1 LTRFSS
7 GAVGSFTQS
16 HPSSLIFLFFHR
28 ISLSTENQTILPV
41 PIFINSTLSVVDTY
55 ITNFKNSNGVYPMQ
69 FNFLRGGRQCLL
81 RIAQKISI
89 VGMILAAVSVSAG
102 TSSISQRDIFVGASA
117 RAVGMGSAFTAGPSA
132 TNGFLWNPSSL
143 GFMDGVEVNMGGMPF
158 PGNSSSRDQAF
169 SVAANPQTFGVTN
182 RNLGNVSFATWLDG
196 WKNNTTES
204 TQIVLLGY
212 GLALGQRASAGAN
225 LRYYQNNTRIRTN
238 FLWSVDL
245 GMQFAYPL
253 QKWGDALTV
262 GMNFSELSSG
272 IRENGVLLESAPLAA
287 RFGTTYELG
296 GDTLFSADLA
306 VRGENDVNWGE
317 RLRLHFGAEHW
328 FIDGHIGLRF
338 GYTAVTASERFWS
351 GELARGLSFRNS
363 SGQLDYA
370 YVSGSELEQGVH
382 WISAT
387 LRWDGGDMAPVSVAT
402 HTEPSDAEEAGP
414 ILMPETLEIDPETL
428 DGTLHL
434 SEPAISPN
442 GDGVSDSTTF
452 RLRLGENGTA
462 PLRWQLDIQDEYTES
477 VWEKSGTGVPAE
489 GIVWDGFAD
498 TGNLVPDG
506 NYEVQFYLLDAQDTR
521 HFVDTGTVTV
531 DLIPTTLELFAKTP
545 TTVGVKA
552 WDINPLD
559 HWKFELFD
567 TGNALIERAEGN
579 GSPPAEVVLSKIQVN
594 PNTVYT
600 GKLHVQ
606 DIAGNRSTEQV
617 QLQFGM
623 RSQPKRASV
632 SSKMTLMV
640 GSFVEL
646 YYAEAMEE
654 RLQLQNPNE
663 KVALRVATVDGRTMH
678 RVTIGEF
685 STRSESAALKQHIQ
699 ETLGIEP
706 VLIALQ

>member
-1 LTRFSS
+1 
-7 GAVGSFTQS
+7 
-16 HPSSLIFLFFHR
+16 
-28 ISLSTENQTILPV
+28 
-41 PIFINSTLSVVDTY
+41 
-55 ITNFKNSNGVYPMQ
+55 MQ
-69 FNFLRGGRQCLL
+69 FNFLRGSRQRLQQIIQ
-81 RIAQKISI
+81 RIGI

-158 PGNSSSRDQAF
+158 PGNFSSRDQAF

-225 LRYYQNNTRIRTN
+225 LRYYQNNTPIRTN

-245 GMQFAYPL
+245 GMQFAYPV
-253 QKWGDALTV
+253 QKWGDLVTV
-262 GMNFSELSSG
+262 GMNFSELSNG
-272 IRENGVLLESAPLAA
+272 IRDNGVLLESAPLAA

-296 GDTLFSADLA
+296 RDTLFSADLA
-306 VRGENDVNWGE
+306 VRGANDVNWGE

-328 FIDGHIGLRF
+328 FIDSHIGLRF
-338 GYTAVTASERFWS
+338 GYTALTASERFWS

-370 YVSGSELEQGVH
+370 YVTGSELEQGVH

-387 LRWDGGDMAPVSVAT
+387 LRWDGDEMVPVSVAT
-402 HTEPSDAEEAGP
+402 RTEPSDAEKAGP
-414 ILMPETLEIDPETL
+414 ILMPETLEIDPETIDGEL
-428 DGTLHL
+428 DL

-452 RLRLGENGTA
+452 RLRLGEDGTA
-462 PLRWQLDIQDEYTES
+462 SLRWQLDIQDEYTES
-477 VWEKSGTGVPAE
+477 VWKKSGTGVPRE
-489 GIVWDGFAD
+489 GVVWDGFAD

-506 NYEVQFYLLDAQDTR
+506 NYEVQFHILDAQDTL
-521 HFVDTGTVTV
+521 HFMDAETVTV
-531 DLIPTTLELFAKTP
+531 DLIPTTLDLFAKTP
-545 TTVGVKA
+545 TTVGMKA

-567 TGNALIERAEGN
+567 TKNALIEQVEGN
-579 GSPPAEVVLSKIQVN
+579 GSPPTEVVLNKIQAD
-594 PNTVYT
+594 PSAVYT

-606 DIAGNRSTEQV
+606 DIAGNQSTEQA
-617 QLQFGM
+617 QLQFGVN
-623 RSQPKRASV
+623 SQPRSASV

-654 RLQLQNPNE
+654 RLQLQNPDQ
-663 KVALRVATVDGRTMH
+663 KVALRVATVGGRTMH

-685 STRSESAALKQHIQ
+685 STRAESAALKQHIQ

>member
-1 LTRFSS
+1 
-7 GAVGSFTQS
+7 
-16 HPSSLIFLFFHR
+16 
-28 ISLSTENQTILPV
+28 
-41 PIFINSTLSVVDTY
+41 
-55 ITNFKNSNGVYPMQ
+55 MQ
-69 FNFLRGGRQCLL
+69 FNFLQGSRQCLL
-81 RIAQKISI
+81 RIVQRIGI
-89 VGMILAAVSVSAG
+89 VGMMLAAVSVSAG

-158 PGNSSSRDQAF
+158 PGNFSSRDQAF
-169 SVAANPQTFGVTN
+169 SVAANPHTFGVTN

-225 LRYYQNNTRIRTN
+225 LRYYQNNTPIRTN

-253 QKWGDALTV
+253 QKWGDSVKV

-287 RFGTTYELG
+287 RFGTAYEVG
-296 GDTLFSADLA
+296 GNTLFSADLA
-306 VRGENDVNWGE
+306 VRGQNDVNWGE

-328 FIDGHIGLRF
+328 FIDGHVGLRF
-338 GYTAVTASERFWS
+338 GYTALTASERFWS

-387 LRWDGGDMAPVSVAT
+387 LRWGGDDMAPVSVAT
-402 HTEPSDAEEAGP
+402 RTEPLDTDDTAP
-414 ILMPETLEIDPETL
+414 ILMPETFDIDPETL
-428 DGTLHL
+428 DGELDL

-442 GDGVSDSTTF
+442 GDGASDSTTF
-452 RLRLGENGTA
+452 RLRLGEDGTA
-462 PLRWQLDIQDEYTES
+462 PLRWQLNILDEYTES
-477 VWEKSGTGVPAE
+477 IWEKSGTGVPTD
-489 GIVWDGFAD
+489 GVVWNGVAD

-506 NYEVQFYLLDAQDTR
+506 NYEVRLHVLDSQGTL

-531 DLIPTTLELFAKTP
+531 DLIPTTVELFAKTP
-545 TTVGVKA
+545 TTVGVKT
-552 WDINPLD
+552 WDINPLAQ
-559 HWKFELFD
+559 WKFELFD
-567 TGNALIERAEGN
+567 TKNALIEQAEGS
-579 GSPPAEVVLSKIQVN
+579 GSPPAEVVLRKVQVD
-594 PNTVYT
+594 PNVVYT
-600 GKLHVQ
+600 GRLHVQ
-606 DIAGNRSTEQV
+606 DIAGNRSMEQAT
-617 QLQFGM
+617 LQFGITDQ
-623 RSQPKRASV
+623 RKSTSV
-632 SSKMTLMV
+632 SSKLTLMV
-640 GSFVEL
+640 GSFVERS
-646 YYAEAMEE
+646 YAEAMEE
-654 RLQLQNPNE
+654 RLRLQNPNQT
-663 KVALRVATVDGRTMH
+663 VALRVATVGGKTVH

-685 STRSESAALKQHIQ
+685 STQAESMALKQHIQ
-699 ETLGIEP
+699 ETLEVEP
-706 VLIALQ
+706 VLISFQ

>member
-1 LTRFSS
+1 
-7 GAVGSFTQS
+7 
-16 HPSSLIFLFFHR
+16 
-28 ISLSTENQTILPV
+28 
-41 PIFINSTLSVVDTY
+41 
-55 ITNFKNSNGVYPMQ
+55 MQ
-69 FNFLRGGRQCLL
+69 FNFFRWSKQRLL
-81 RIAQKISI
+81 RIVPKIGI
-89 VGMILAAVSVSAG
+89 VGMMLAAVSVSAS

-158 PGNSSSRDQAF
+158 PGNFSSRDQAF

-225 LRYYQNNTRIRTN
+225 LRYYQNNTPIRTN

-253 QKWGDALTV
+253 QKWGDSLTV
-262 GMNFSELSSG
+262 GMNLAELSSG

-287 RFGTTYELG
+287 RFGTTYEVG
-296 GDTLFSADLA
+296 GNTLFSTDLA
-306 VRGENDVNWGE
+306 VRGANDVDWGE

-338 GYTAVTASERFWS
+338 GYTALTASERFWS

-387 LRWDGGDMAPVSVAT
+387 LRWGGDDTAPISVAT
-402 HTEPSDAEEAGP
+402 RTEPSDADEFGP
-414 ILMPETLEIDPETL
+414 ILMPETLEIDPEAL
-428 DGTLHL
+428 DGTLEL

-442 GDGVSDSTTF
+442 GDGVSDNTTF
-452 RLRLGENGTA
+452 RLSLGEDGTA

-477 VWEKSGTGVPAE
+477 VWKKSGAGVPAE
-489 GIVWDGFAD
+489 GVVWDGFAD

-506 NYEVQFYLLDAQDTR
+506 NYEIHLHVLDTQGTP

-545 TTVGVKA
+545 TTVGVKT
-552 WDINPLD
+552 WDINPLT

-567 TGNALIERAEGN
+567 TGNALIEQAEGN
-579 GSPPAEVVLSKIQVN
+579 GSPPTEVVLSKVQAN
-594 PNTVYT
+594 PNAVYT

-606 DIAGNRSTEQV
+606 DIAGNRSTGQA
-617 QLQFGM
+617 QLQFGVS
-623 RSQPKRASV
+623 SQVKRASV
-632 SSKMTLMV
+632 SSRMTLMV
-640 GSFVEL
+640 GSFVER

-663 KVALRVATVDGRTMH
+663 KVVLRVATVDGRTVH

-685 STRSESAALKQHIQ
+685 STRAESVALKQHIQ

-706 VLIALQ
+706 VLISLQ

>member
-1 LTRFSS
+1 
-7 GAVGSFTQS
+7 
-16 HPSSLIFLFFHR
+16 
-28 ISLSTENQTILPV
+28 
-41 PIFINSTLSVVDTY
+41 
-55 ITNFKNSNGVYPMQ
+55 MQ
-69 FNFLRGGRQCLL
+69 FNFFRWSKQRLL
-81 RIAQKISI
+81 RIVPKIGI
-89 VGMILAAVSVSAG
+89 VGMMLAAVSVSAG

-158 PGNSSSRDQAF
+158 PGNFSSRDQTF
-169 SVAANPQTFGVTN
+169 SVAANPRTFGVTN

-196 WKNNTTES
+196 WKNNATES

-225 LRYYQNNTRIRTN
+225 LRYYQNNTPIRTN

-253 QKWGDALTV
+253 QKWGDSLTV
-262 GMNFSELSSG
+262 GMNLSELSSG
-272 IRENGVLLESAPLAA
+272 IRQNGVLLESAPLAA

-296 GDTLFSADLA
+296 GSTLFSADLA
-306 VRGENDVNWGE
+306 VRGANDRHWGE
-317 RLRLHFGAEHW
+317 RLRWHFGAEHW
-328 FIDGHIGLRF
+328 FVDGHIGLRF
-338 GYTAVTASERFWS
+338 GYTALTAAERFWS
-351 GELARGLSFRNS
+351 GELARGVSFRNS

-387 LRWDGGDMAPVSVAT
+387 LRWNGDDTVPVSAAT
-402 HTEPSDAEEAGP
+402 RTEPSDIDEFGP
-414 ILMPETLEIDPETL
+414 ILMPEILEIDPETIDGKL
-428 DGTLHL
+428 DI

-442 GDGVSDSTTF
+442 SDGVSDNTTF
-452 RLRLGENGTA
+452 RLSLGADGTS
-462 PLRWQLDIQDEYTES
+462 PLRWQLDIHDEYTES
-477 VWEKSGTGVPAE
+477 VWQKSGKGVPAE
-489 GIVWDGFAD
+489 GVVWHGFAD

-506 NYEVQFYLLDAQDTR
+506 NYEVRLHVLDTQGTS

-531 DLIPTTLELFAKTP
+531 DLIPTTLEIFAKTP

-552 WDINPLD
+552 WDINPLT

-567 TGNALIERAEGN
+567 TKSALIEQVEGD
-579 GSPPAEVVLSKIQVN
+579 GSPPTEIFLKKIQAN

-606 DIAGNRSTEQV
+606 DIAGNQSTEQTR
-617 QLQFGM
+617 LQFGAN
-623 RSQPKRASV
+623 SQPKRVSV
-632 SSKMTLMV
+632 SSQMTLMV

-646 YYAEAMEE
+646 YYAKAMEE
-654 RLQLQNPNE
+654 RLRLQNPNE
-663 KVALRVATVDGRTMH
+663 KVALRVATVGGRTMH

-685 STRSESAALKQHIQ
+685 STRAESVALKQHIQ

-706 VLIALQ
+706 VLIPLQ

>member
-1 LTRFSS
+1 
-7 GAVGSFTQS
+7 
-16 HPSSLIFLFFHR
+16 
-28 ISLSTENQTILPV
+28 
-41 PIFINSTLSVVDTY
+41 
-55 ITNFKNSNGVYPMQ
+55 MQ
-69 FNFLRGGRQCLL
+69 FNFLRGSRQRLL
-81 RIAQKISI
+81 QIIQRIGI
-89 VGMILAAVSVSAG
+89 VGMMLAAVSVSAG

-117 RAVGMGSAFTAGPSA
+117 RAVGMGSAFTAGPAA

-212 GLALGQRASAGAN
+212 GFALGQRASAGAN
-225 LRYYQNNTRIRTN
+225 LRYYQNNTPIRTN

-245 GMQFAYPL
+245 GMQFAYPV
-253 QKWGDALTV
+253 QKWGDLVTV

-306 VRGENDVNWGE
+306 VRGANDVNWGE

-338 GYTAVTASERFWS
+338 GYTALTASERFWN

-387 LRWDGGDMAPVSVAT
+387 LRWGGDDMVPVSVAT
-402 HTEPSDAEEAGP
+402 RTEPSDTDEPSP
-414 ILMPETLEIDPETL
+414 ILMPETLEIDPETI
-428 DGTLHL
+428 DGKLEL

-452 RLRLGENGTA
+452 RLRLGEDGTA

-489 GIVWDGFAD
+489 GVVWDGFAD

-506 NYEVQFYLLDAQDTR
+506 NYEVQFHILDAQDTL
-521 HFVDTGTVTV
+521 HLMDTETVTV

-552 WDINPLD
+552 WDINPLTR
-559 HWKFELFD
+559 WNLELFD
-567 TGNALIERAEGN
+567 AENVLIEQAGGS
-579 GSPPAEVVLSKIQVN
+579 GSPPTEVVLSEIQTD
-594 PNTVYT
+594 PSAVYT
-600 GKLHVQ
+600 CKLDVQ
-606 DIAGNRSTEQV
+606 DIAGNRSTEQT
-617 QLQFGM
+617 QLQFGVNN
-623 RSQPKRASV
+623 QPRRAST
-632 SSKMTLMV
+632 SKMTLMV

-654 RLQLQNPNE
+654 RLRLQNPNE

-685 STRSESAALKQHIQ
+685 STRGESTALKQHIQ
-699 ETLGIEP
+699 ETLGVEP
-706 VLIALQ
+706 VLISLQ

>member
-1 LTRFSS
+1 
-7 GAVGSFTQS
+7 
-16 HPSSLIFLFFHR
+16 
-28 ISLSTENQTILPV
+28 
-41 PIFINSTLSVVDTY
+41 
-55 ITNFKNSNGVYPMQ
+55 MQ
-69 FNFLRGGRQCLL
+69 FNFIQRSRQRLL
-81 RIAQKISI
+81 RIIQKIGI
-89 VGMILAAVSVSAG
+89 VGMVLATVSVSAG

-158 PGNSSSRDQAF
+158 PGNFSSRDQAF

-225 LRYYQNNTRIRTN
+225 LRYYQNNTPIRTN

-253 QKWGDALTV
+253 QKWGDSLTV
-262 GMNFSELSSG
+262 GMNFSELSNG
-272 IRENGVLLESAPLAA
+272 IRENGALLESAPLAA

-306 VRGENDVNWGE
+306 VRGANNVNWGE

-328 FIDGHIGLRF
+328 FIDGHVGLRF
-338 GYTAVTASERFWS
+338 GYTALTASERFWS

-363 SGQLDYA
+363 AGQLDYA

-387 LRWDGGDMAPVSVAT
+387 LRWDGGDMVPISVAT
-402 HTEPSDAEEAGP
+402 RTEPSDAEEAGP

-428 DGTLHL
+428 DGTLDL

-452 RLRLGENGTA
+452 RLRLGEDDTV
-462 PLRWQLDIQDEYTES
+462 PLRWQLDIRDEYTES
-477 VWEKSGTGVPAE
+477 VWQKSGTGVPAE
-489 GIVWDGFAD
+489 GVVWGGFSD

-506 NYEVQFYLLDAQDTR
+506 NYEVQFHVLDAQDTR
-521 HFVDTGTVTV
+521 YLMDTGTVTV

-559 HWKFELFD
+559 YWKLELFD
-567 TGNALIERAEGN
+567 AENVLIEQAEGN
-579 GSPPAEVVLSKIQVN
+579 GSPPAEVVLNKIRAN
-594 PNTVYT
+594 PNAVYT
-600 GKLHVQ
+600 GKLDVR
-606 DIAGNRSTEQV
+606 DIAGNQSMEQT
-617 QLQFGM
+617 QLQF
-623 RSQPKRASV
+623 RVSSQPKRASV

-654 RLQLQNPNE
+654 RLRLQNPDQ

-685 STRSESAALKQHIQ
+685 NTRAESAELKQHIQ

>member
-1 LTRFSS
+1 
-7 GAVGSFTQS
+7 
-16 HPSSLIFLFFHR
+16 
-28 ISLSTENQTILPV
+28 
-41 PIFINSTLSVVDTY
+41 
-55 ITNFKNSNGVYPMQ
+55 MQ
-69 FNFLRGGRQCLL
+69 FNFLRGSRQCLL
-81 RIAQKISI
+81 RVVQKIGI
-89 VGMILAAVSVSAG
+89 VGMMLATVSLSAG

-158 PGNSSSRDQAF
+158 PGNFSSRDQAF

-196 WKNNTTES
+196 WKNDTIES

-225 LRYYQNNTRIRTN
+225 LRYYQNNTPIRTN

-253 QKWGDALTV
+253 QKWGDSVKLGV
-262 GMNFSELSSG
+262 NFSELSRG
-272 IRENGVLLESAPLAA
+272 IRENGVLLEGAPLAA
-287 RFGTTYELG
+287 RFGTTYEVAG
-296 GDTLFSADLA
+296 NTLFSADLA
-306 VRGENDVNWGE
+306 VRGQNDVNWGE

-338 GYTAVTASERFWS
+338 GYTALTASERFWS

-387 LRWDGGDMAPVSVAT
+387 LRWGEGDMTPVSVAT
-402 HTEPSDAEEAGP
+402 PTEASDVQETP
-414 ILMPETLEIDPETL
+414 TILMPATLEIDPETI
-428 DGTLHL
+428 DGALNP
-434 SEPAISPN
+434 SESAISPN

-462 PLRWQLDIQDEYTES
+462 PLRWQLNILDEYTES
-477 VWEKSGTGVPAE
+477 IWEKSGTGVPVE
-489 GIVWDGFAD
+489 SVVWDGTTD

-506 NYEVQFYLLDAQDTR
+506 NYEVQLHVLDPQGTR
-521 HFVDTGTVTV
+521 HFVDTETVTV

-545 TTVGVKA
+545 TTIGVKV
-552 WDINPLD
+552 WDINPLA
-559 HWKFELFD
+559 HWKLELFD
-567 TGNALIERAEGN
+567 ARDARLQHMEGE
-579 GSPPAEVVLSKIQVN
+579 GSPPSEVILSEIQVD
-594 PNTVYT
+594 PNAIYT
-600 GKLHVQ
+600 CKLHVQ
-606 DIAGNRSTEQV
+606 DIAGNQSTEQT

-623 RSQPKRASV
+623 SSQRENPTA
-632 SSKMTLMV
+632 SSKLTLMV
-640 GSFVEL
+640 GSFVERS
-646 YYAEAMEE
+646 YAESMGE
-654 RLQLQNPNE
+654 RLQLQNPNQA
-663 KVALRVATVDGRTMH
+663 VALRVATVDGQTVH

-685 STRSESAALKQHIQ
+685 STRAESMELKQRIQ
-699 ETLGIEP
+699 ETLEVEP
-706 VLIALQ
+706 VLIMLQ

>member
-1 LTRFSS
+1 
-7 GAVGSFTQS
+7 
-16 HPSSLIFLFFHR
+16 
-28 ISLSTENQTILPV
+28 
-41 PIFINSTLSVVDTY
+41 
-55 ITNFKNSNGVYPMQ
+55 MQ
-69 FNFLRGGRQCLL
+69 FNFLRYSRQRLL
-81 RIAQKISI
+81 QIVQKIGI
-89 VGMILAAVSVSAG
+89 VGMMLAAVAVSAG

-158 PGNSSSRDQAF
+158 PGNFSSRDQAF

-225 LRYYQNNTRIRTN
+225 LRYYQNNTPIRTN

-253 QKWGDALTV
+253 QKWGDSVKV
-262 GMNFSELSSG
+262 GMNFAELSSG

-287 RFGTTYELG
+287 RFGTAYEVG
-296 GDTLFSADLA
+296 GNTLFSADLA
-306 VRGENDVNWGE
+306 VRGQNEVNWGE

-328 FIDGHIGLRF
+328 FIDGHVGLRF
-338 GYTAVTASERFWS
+338 GYTALTASERFWS

-387 LRWDGGDMAPVSVAT
+387 LRWGGDDMAPVSVAT
-402 HTEPSDAEEAGP
+402 RTEPLDTDDTAP
-414 ILMPETLEIDPETL
+414 ILMPETFEIDPETL
-428 DGTLHL
+428 DGKLDL

-452 RLRLGENGTA
+452 RLRLGEDGTA
-462 PLRWQLDIQDEYTES
+462 PLRWQLNILDEYTENI
-477 VWEKSGTGVPAE
+477 WEKSGTGVPTD
-489 GIVWDGFAD
+489 GVVWNGFAD
-498 TGNLVPDG
+498 TGNLAPDG
-506 NYEVQFYLLDAQDTR
+506 NYEVRLHVLDRQGTL

-531 DLIPTTLELFAKTP
+531 DLIPTTVELFAKTP
-545 TTVGVKA
+545 TTVGVKT
-552 WDINPLD
+552 WDINPLAQ
-559 HWKFELFD
+559 WKFELFD
-567 TGNALIERAEGN
+567 TKNALIEQAEGN
-579 GSPPAEVVLSKIQVN
+579 GSPPAEVALSKVQVD
-594 PNTVYT
+594 PNVVYT
-600 GKLHVQ
+600 GRLHVQ
-606 DIAGNRSTEQV
+606 DIAGNRSMEQAT
-617 QLQFGM
+617 LQFGI
-623 RSQPKRASV
+623 RDQRKSASV

-640 GSFVEL
+640 GSFAEL
-646 YYAEAMEE
+646 YNAEALREK
-654 RLQLQNPNE
+654 LQLQNPNE
-663 KVALRVATVDGRTMH
+663 EIALRVATVDGKTLH

-685 STRSESAALKQHIQ
+685 VTRAESAALKQYIQ
-699 ETLGIEP
+699 ETLGVEP
-706 VLIALQ
+706 VLIMLQ

>member
-1 LTRFSS
+1 
-7 GAVGSFTQS
+7 
-16 HPSSLIFLFFHR
+16 
-28 ISLSTENQTILPV
+28 
-41 PIFINSTLSVVDTY
+41 
-55 ITNFKNSNGVYPMQ
+55 MQ
-69 FNFLRGGRQCLL
+69 FNFLRWSRQRLL
-81 RIAQKISI
+81 RVIPKIGI
-89 VGMILAAVSVSAG
+89 VGIMLAAVSVSAG

-117 RAVGMGSAFTAGPSA
+117 RAVGMGSAFTAGPSN

-158 PGNSSSRDQAF
+158 PGNFSSRDQAF

-196 WKNNTTES
+196 WRNNTTES

-225 LRYYQNNTRIRTN
+225 LRYYQNNTPIRTN

-253 QKWGDALTV
+253 QKWGDSVKV

-272 IRENGVLLESAPLAA
+272 IREDGVLLESAPLAA

-306 VRGENDVNWGE
+306 VHGENDVNWGE

-328 FIDGHIGLRF
+328 FIDGHVGLRF
-338 GYTAVTASERFWS
+338 GYTALTASERFWN

-402 HTEPSDAEEAGP
+402 RTEPNDTEEVAP
-414 ILMPETLEIDPETL
+414 ILMPETFEVDPETIDGEL
-428 DGTLHL
+428 DL

-452 RLRLGENGTA
+452 RLHLGEDGTA
-462 PLRWQLDIQDEYTES
+462 PLRWQLDIQDEYAES
-477 VWEKSGTGVPAE
+477 VWVESGTGVPAE
-489 GIVWDGFAD
+489 GVVWDGFAD
-498 TGNLVPDG
+498 TGNLVSDG
-506 NYEVQFYLLDAQDTR
+506 NYEVQFHILDAQDTL
-521 HFVDTGTVTV
+521 HFMDTETVTV
-531 DLIPTTLELFAKTP
+531 DLIPTTLEVFAKTP

-552 WDINPLD
+552 WDINPLT
-559 HWKFELFD
+559 HWKLELFD
-567 TGNALIERAEGN
+567 TKNTLIEQAEGN
-579 GSPPAEVVLSKIQVN
+579 GSPPAEVVLSKIQAN
-594 PNTVYT
+594 PNVVYT
-600 GKLHVQ
+600 CKVSVQ
-606 DIAGNRSTEQV
+606 DIAGNQSTEQT

-623 RSQPKRASV
+623 SSQARKTPI
-632 SSKMTLMV
+632 SKLTLMV
-640 GSFVEL
+640 GSFVER

-654 RLQLQNPNE
+654 RLRLQNPSE
-663 KVALRVATVDGRTMH
+663 KVALHVATVDGRTVH

-685 STRSESAALKQHIQ
+685 ATQSESVALKQHIQ

-706 VLIALQ
+706 VLISLQ

>member
-1 LTRFSS
+1 
-7 GAVGSFTQS
+7 
-16 HPSSLIFLFFHR
+16 
-28 ISLSTENQTILPV
+28 
-41 PIFINSTLSVVDTY
+41 
-55 ITNFKNSNGVYPMQ
+55 MQ
-69 FNFLRGGRQCLL
+69 FNFLQYSRQRLL
-81 RIAQKISI
+81 RIVQKIGI
-89 VGMILAAVSVSAG
+89 VGMMLAAVSVSAA

-117 RAVGMGSAFTAGPSA
+117 RAVGMGSAFTAGPSD

-158 PGNSSSRDQAF
+158 PGNFSSRDQAF

-225 LRYYQNNTRIRTN
+225 LRYYQNNTPIRTN

-253 QKWGDALTV
+253 QKWGDSVTV

-287 RFGTTYELG
+287 RFGTTYAVAG
-296 GDTLFSADLA
+296 NTLFSADLA

-328 FIDGHIGLRF
+328 FIDGHVGLRF
-338 GYTAVTASERFWS
+338 GYTALTASERFWS

-387 LRWDGGDMAPVSVAT
+387 LRWDGGDLAPVSVAT
-402 HTEPSDAEEAGP
+402 RTEPSDTDETAP
-414 ILMPETLEIDPETL
+414 ILMPETLEIDPETIDGEL
-428 DGTLHL
+428 DI
-434 SEPAISPN
+434 SESAISPN
-442 GDGVSDSTTF
+442 GDGVSDNTTF
-452 RLRLGENGTA
+452 RLRLGENGMA
-462 PLRWQLDIQDEYTES
+462 PLRWQLNILDEYTES
-477 VWEKSGTGVPAE
+477 IWEKSGTGVPVE
-489 GIVWDGFAD
+489 GVVWDGFAD

-506 NYEVQFYLLDAQDTR
+506 NYEIRLQVLDPQGTL
-521 HFVDTGTVTV
+521 HFVDTETVTV

-545 TTVGVKA
+545 TTIGVKA
-552 WDINPLD
+552 WDINPLTG
-559 HWKFELFD
+559 WNLELFD
-567 TGNALIERAEGN
+567 AENVLIEQVEGN
-579 GSPPAEVVLSKIQVN
+579 GSPPDEVVLSKIQAN
-594 PNTVYT
+594 PNAVYT
-600 GKLHVQ
+600 CKLSVQ
-606 DIAGNRSTEQV
+606 DIAGNWSTEQT
-617 QLQFGM
+617 QLQFGTN
-623 RSQPKRASV
+623 SQVRKMLM
-632 SSKMTLMV
+632 SKLTLMV
-640 GSFVEL
+640 GSFVERS
-646 YYAEAMEE
+646 YAEAMEE
-654 RLQLQNPNE
+654 KLRLQNPNE
-663 KVALRVATVDGRTMH
+663 KVALRVATVDGRTVH

-685 STRSESAALKQHIQ
+685 STRTESVALKQHIQ

-706 VLIALQ
+706 VLISLQ

>member
-1 LTRFSS
+1 
-7 GAVGSFTQS
+7 
-16 HPSSLIFLFFHR
+16 
-28 ISLSTENQTILPV
+28 
-41 PIFINSTLSVVDTY
+41 
-55 ITNFKNSNGVYPMQ
+55 MQ
-69 FNFLRGGRQCLL
+69 FNFLRGSRQCLL
-81 RIAQKISI
+81 RVVQKIGI
-89 VGMILAAVSVSAG
+89 VGMMLAAVSVSAG

-158 PGNSSSRDQAF
+158 PGNFSSRDQAF
-169 SVAANPQTFGVTN
+169 SVAANPQTFGMTN
-182 RNLGNVSFATWLDG
+182 RNLGNFSFATWLDG
-196 WKNNTTES
+196 WKNDTIES

-225 LRYYQNNTRIRTN
+225 LRYYQNNTPIRTN

-253 QKWGDALTV
+253 QKWGDSVKLGV
-262 GMNFSELSSG
+262 NFSELSRG
-272 IRENGVLLESAPLAA
+272 IRENGVLLEGAPLAA
-287 RFGTTYELG
+287 RFGTTYEVAG
-296 GDTLFSADLA
+296 NTLFSADLA
-306 VRGENDVNWGE
+306 VRGQNDVDWGE

-338 GYTAVTASERFWS
+338 GYTALTASERFWS

-387 LRWDGGDMAPVSVAT
+387 LRWGEGDMIPVSVAT
-402 HTEPSDAEEAGP
+402 TRIEASDVQEAP
-414 ILMPETLEIDPETL
+414 AILMPATLEVDPETI
-428 DGTLHL
+428 DGEVNP

-452 RLRLGENGTA
+452 RVRLGENGAA
-462 PLRWQLDIQDEYTES
+462 PLRWQLNIFDEYTES
-477 VWEKSGTGVPAE
+477 VWEKSGTDVPGEGV
-489 GIVWDGFAD
+489 VWDGTTD

-506 NYEVQFYLLDAQDTR
+506 NYEVRLHVLDPQGAR
-521 HFVDTGTVTV
+521 HFVDTETVTV

-545 TTVGVKA
+545 TTIGVKV

-559 HWKFELFD
+559 HWKLELFD
-567 TGNALIERAEGN
+567 ARNARLQHMEGE
-579 GSPPAEVVLSKIQVN
+579 GSPPSEIILSEIQVD
-594 PNTVYT
+594 PNAVYT
-600 GKLHVQ
+600 CKLHVQ
-606 DIAGNRSTEQV
+606 DIAGNQSTEQT

-623 RSQPKRASV
+623 SSQRGNPGA
-632 SSKMTLMV
+632 SSKLTLMV
-640 GSFVEL
+640 GSFVERS
-646 YYAEAMEE
+646 YAEAMGE
-654 RLQLQNPNE
+654 RLRLQNPNQT
-663 KVALRVATVDGRTMH
+663 VALRVATIDGKTVH

-685 STRSESAALKQHIQ
+685 STRAESMELKQRIQ
-699 ETLGIEP
+699 ETLEVEP
-706 VLIALQ
+706 VLISFQ

>member
-1 LTRFSS
+1 
-7 GAVGSFTQS
+7 
-16 HPSSLIFLFFHR
+16 
-28 ISLSTENQTILPV
+28 
-41 PIFINSTLSVVDTY
+41 
-55 ITNFKNSNGVYPMQ
+55 MQ
-69 FNFLRGGRQCLL
+69 FNFIQRSGQRLL
-81 RIAQKISI
+81 QIIQKIGI
-89 VGMILAAVSVSAG
+89 VGMMLAAVSVSAG

-143 GFMDGVEVNMGGMPF
+143 GFMEGVEVNMGGMPF
-158 PGNSSSRDQAF
+158 PGNFSSRDQAF

-225 LRYYQNNTRIRTN
+225 LRYYQNNTPIRTN

-245 GMQFAYPL
+245 GMQFAYPV
-253 QKWGDALTV
+253 QKWGDLVTV
-262 GMNFSELSSG
+262 GMNFSELSNG
-272 IRENGVLLESAPLAA
+272 IRDNGVLLESAPLAA

-296 GDTLFSADLA
+296 RDTLFSADLA
-306 VRGENDVNWGE
+306 VRGANDVNWGE

-328 FIDGHIGLRF
+328 FIDSHIGLRF
-338 GYTAVTASERFWS
+338 GYTALTASERFWS

-370 YVSGSELEQGVH
+370 YVTGSELEQGVH

-387 LRWDGGDMAPVSVAT
+387 LRWDGDEMAPVSVAT
-402 HTEPSDAEEAGP
+402 RTEPSDAEKAGP
-414 ILMPETLEIDPETL
+414 ILMPETLEIDPETIDGEL
-428 DGTLHL
+428 DL

-452 RLRLGENGTA
+452 RLRLGEDGTA

-477 VWEKSGTGVPAE
+477 VWKKSGTGVPTE

-506 NYEVQFYLLDAQDTR
+506 NYEVQLYILDAQDTL
-521 HFVDTGTVTV
+521 HFMDTETVTV
-531 DLIPTTLELFAKTP
+531 DLIPTTLDLFAKTP

-559 HWKFELFD
+559 HWKLELFD
-567 TGNALIERAEGN
+567 TENALIEQAEGN
-579 GSPPAEVVLSKIQVN
+579 GSPPTEVVLNKIQAD
-594 PNTVYT
+594 PSAVYT

-606 DIAGNRSTEQV
+606 DIAGNQSTEQA
-617 QLQFGM
+617 QLQFGVN
-623 RSQPKRASV
+623 SQPKRASV
-632 SSKMTLMV
+632 PSKMTLMV

-654 RLQLQNPNE
+654 RLQLQNPDQ
-663 KVALRVATVDGRTMH
+663 KVALRVATVGGRTMH

-685 STRSESAALKQHIQ
+685 STRAESAALKQHIQ

>member
-1 LTRFSS
+1 
-7 GAVGSFTQS
+7 
-16 HPSSLIFLFFHR
+16 
-28 ISLSTENQTILPV
+28 
-41 PIFINSTLSVVDTY
+41 
-55 ITNFKNSNGVYPMQ
+55 MQ
-69 FNFLRGGRQCLL
+69 FNFFRGSRQRLL
-81 RIAQKISI
+81 RIIQKIGI
-89 VGMILAAVSVSAG
+89 TGMMLAAVSVSAG

-158 PGNSSSRDQAF
+158 PGNFSSRDQAF
-169 SVAANPQTFGVTN
+169 SVAANPRTFGVTN

-225 LRYYQNNTRIRTN
+225 LRYYQNNTPIRTN

-253 QKWGDALTV
+253 QKWGDSIKLGV
-262 GMNFSELSSG
+262 NFSELSSG

-287 RFGTTYELG
+287 RFGTTYEVG

-306 VRGENDVNWGE
+306 VRGANDINWGE

-338 GYTAVTASERFWS
+338 GYTALTASERFWS

-363 SGQLDYA
+363 AGQLDYA
-370 YVSGSELEQGVH
+370 YVSGTELEQGVH

-387 LRWDGGDMAPVSVAT
+387 LRWDGDGMIPVSVAT
-402 HTEPSDAEEAGP
+402 RTEASHADEAAP

-428 DGTLHL
+428 DGELDI

-442 GDGVSDSTTF
+442 GDGVSDNTTF
-452 RLRLGENGTA
+452 RLRLGEDNTV
-462 PLRWQLDIQDEYTES
+462 PLQWQLNILDEYTES
-477 VWEKSGTGVPAE
+477 LWQKSGTAVPAE
-489 GIVWDGFAD
+489 GVVWDGFAD

-506 NYEVQFYLLDAQDTR
+506 NYEIRFHVLDPQGML

-531 DLIPTTLELFAKTP
+531 DLIPTVLELFAKTP

-552 WDINPLD
+552 WDINPLT
-559 HWKFELFD
+559 HWKFELFG
-567 TGNALIERAEGN
+567 TGNALIEQAEGK
-579 GSPPAEVVLSKIQVN
+579 GSPPTEVVLRKIQAD
-594 PNTVYT
+594 PNVVYT

-606 DIAGNRSTEQV
+606 DIAGNRSTEQT

-623 RSQPKRASV
+623 SRQPKSASV

-646 YYAEAMEE
+646 YNAEALREK
-654 RLQLQNPNE
+654 LKLQNPDTE
-663 KVALRVATVDGRTMH
+663 IALRVATVEGKTLH

-685 STRSESAALKQHIQ
+685 GTRAESAALKQHIQ

-706 VLIALQ
+706 VLISLQ

>member
-1 LTRFSS
+1 
-7 GAVGSFTQS
+7 
-16 HPSSLIFLFFHR
+16 
-28 ISLSTENQTILPV
+28 
-41 PIFINSTLSVVDTY
+41 
-55 ITNFKNSNGVYPMQ
+55 MQ
-69 FNFLRGGRQCLL
+69 FNFLRYSRQRLGQ
-81 RIAQKISI
+81 IVQKIGV
-89 VGMILAAVSVSAG
+89 VGMMLAAVSVSAG

-158 PGNSSSRDQAF
+158 PGNFSSRDQAF

-225 LRYYQNNTRIRTN
+225 LRYYQNNTPIRTN

-253 QKWGDALTV
+253 QKWGDSVKV
-262 GMNFSELSSG
+262 GMNFAELSSG

-287 RFGTTYELG
+287 RFGTAYEVG
-296 GDTLFSADLA
+296 GNTLFSADLA
-306 VRGENDVNWGE
+306 VRGQNDVNWGE

-328 FIDGHIGLRF
+328 FIDGHVGLRF
-338 GYTAVTASERFWS
+338 GYTALTASERFWS

-387 LRWDGGDMAPVSVAT
+387 LRWGGDDMAPVSVAT
-402 HTEPSDAEEAGP
+402 RTEPSDTDDTSP
-414 ILMPETLEIDPETL
+414 ILMPETFEIDPETL
-428 DGTLHL
+428 DGKLDL

-442 GDGVSDSTTF
+442 GDGVSDTTTF
-452 RLRLGENGTA
+452 RLRLGEDGTA
-462 PLRWQLDIQDEYTES
+462 PLRWQLDILDEYTENI
-477 VWEKSGTGVPAE
+477 WEKSGTGVPTD
-489 GIVWDGFAD
+489 GVVWNGSAD

-506 NYEVQFYLLDAQDTR
+506 NYEVRLHVLNPQGTL

-531 DLIPTTLELFAKTP
+531 DLIPTTVELFAKTP
-545 TTVGVKA
+545 TTVGVKT
-552 WDINPLD
+552 WDINPLAQ
-559 HWKFELFD
+559 WKFELFD
-567 TGNALIERAEGN
+567 TKNALIEQAEGS
-579 GSPPAEVVLSKIQVN
+579 GSPPAEVVLRKVQVD
-594 PNTVYT
+594 PNVVYT
-600 GKLHVQ
+600 GRLHVQ
-606 DIAGNRSTEQV
+606 DIAGNRSTEQAT
-617 QLQFGM
+617 LQFGM
-623 RSQPKRASV
+623 RDQRKSASV
-632 SSKMTLMV
+632 SSKLTLMV
-640 GSFVEL
+640 GSFVER

-654 RLQLQNPNE
+654 RLRLQNPNQT
-663 KVALRVATVDGRTMH
+663 VALHVATVDGKTVH

-685 STRSESAALKQHIQ
+685 STQAESMELKQHIQ
-699 ETLGIEP
+699 ETLGVEP
-706 VLIALQ
+706 VLISLQ